1 MYFRSMKK
9 LAGEIS
15 LSDSIDTDGDGNSLS
30 VMDVLAQDDD
40 MLDNLSMIETRSNVR
55 KYIDTYL
62 DSRESEIIKKR
73 YGLEGRSPM
82 TQREV
87 AAECGISRSYVS
99 RRAYCKLY
107 KKSLAAQ
114 RLVRTL
120 DILGSAALISSMPAL
135 FPLSRPPR
143 RY

>member
-9 LAGEIS
+9 SAGEIS

-40 MLDNLSMIETRSNVR
+40 MLDNLSMIETRNNVR

-62 DSRESEIIKKR
+62 EKRESEIIKKR
-73 YGLEGRSPM
+73 YGLGGHSPM

-99 RRAYCKLY
+99 RIEKKALEKLRV
-107 KKSLAAQ
+107 AF
-114 RLVRTL
+114 
-120 DILGSAALISSMPAL
+120 DD
-135 FPLSRPPR
+135 
-143 RY
+143 